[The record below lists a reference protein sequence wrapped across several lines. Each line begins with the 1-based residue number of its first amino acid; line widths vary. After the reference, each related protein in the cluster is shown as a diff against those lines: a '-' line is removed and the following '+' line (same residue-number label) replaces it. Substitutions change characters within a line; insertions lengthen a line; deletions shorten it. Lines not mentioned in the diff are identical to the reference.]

1 MDRFLF
7 RVNFVKNKTKNMI
20 RSKLQTQ
27 GKTYSKV
34 AGLLYLIIAIVG
46 GFSIGYMPSEIVAE
60 GNSVLT
66 FQNLLDH
73 QELFRWGI
81 AGDIVVMVLEVLLTV
96 MLFQL
101 FKSVSA
107 TGMTIATYSRLA
119 MAVIMGMNLI
129 NYMIPAIIM
138 TQPDY
143 LNAFS
148 SSELESLTL
157 LFFQVHK
164 YGELAWQIF
173 FSVHLFTL
181 GYVIRQSDKTPK
193 WLGIIM
199 LIGGIGYAGDSF
211 IQFTMINSEALI
223 IVFSALLVLAVIAEF
238 WFAFWLLIKGI
249 DKKVTV

>member
-1 MDRFLF
+1 M
-7 RVNFVKNKTKNMI
+7 

-27 GKTYSKV
+27 GKAYSKV
-34 AGLLYLIIAIVG
+34 AGLLYLVIAIIG
-46 GFSIGYMPSEIVAE
+46 GLSIGYMPGEIVTE
-60 GNSVLT
+60 GNAVLT

-96 MLFQL
+96 MLYHL
-101 FKSVSA
+101 FKSVSD

-148 SSELESLTL
+148 SLELKSLTL
-157 LFFQVHK
+157 LFFKAHK

-173 FSVHLFTL
+173 FSMHLFTL

-193 WLGIIM
+193 WLGVIM
-199 LIGGIGYAGDSF
+199 LTGSVGYAGDSF
-211 IQFTMINSEALI
+211 IQFTMIHSELLTI
-223 IVFSALLVLAVIAEF
+223 MFSSLLALAVIAEV

-249 DKKVTV
+249 DTKATA